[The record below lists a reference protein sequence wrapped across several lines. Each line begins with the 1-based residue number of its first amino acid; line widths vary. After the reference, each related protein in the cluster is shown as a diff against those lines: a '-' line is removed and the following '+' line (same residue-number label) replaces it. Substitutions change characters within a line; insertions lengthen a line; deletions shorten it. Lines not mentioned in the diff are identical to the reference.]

1 MRRLQPLVG
10 FALLLALTACGPG
23 SDTTPQDDMGPEET
37 TPVVEEDHHALLRAQ
52 LEPFDLEPLEM
63 PPAQSEAKIELGRAL
78 FHDPIMS
85 GSRDAACV
93 TCHRP
98 EQATVDHLSLPVGTA
113 ARVDPETGAR
123 TPGPQLDFVSRNVPD
138 LFNRGHDQTAT
149 MFWDTRLETVEI
161 DGKTR
166 FRLAD
171 TNDSYS
177 PDNYLRMMPE
187 GLDNIL
193 AAQNMLPV
201 LNRLELRGSIS
212 SVDSI
217 DPNKPNELATV
228 HDGDFEEVWRKVM
241 KRLLDVEG
249 YRQLFAA
256 AYPDVP
262 LEELSFVHAANGISA
277 FIISSFTFIDS
288 PWDRFIAGDDSAL
301 TVQQARGARLFYG
314 KARCASCHN
323 GELFTDNKF
332 HNIGA
337 RPLGRGPDKTEFMD
351 RGAAHRSVAGPDFSF
366 AFRTAPLRNVELTPP
381 YMHNGIYSDLETV
394 VRHKTDIRTY
404 LRSYDYTQI
413 RPEFQRLVHH
423 DPERLAVV
431 EMTLSPIL
439 ADGVDLTDQEID
451 DIVAFLK
458 ALTSPSARD
467 LAHTRPDSVPSG
479 LEIPNPPPPR
489 DMDEPDVME

>member
-1 MRRLQPLVG
+1 MVLVL
-10 FALLLALTACGPG
+10 FSTSVACGSGDDEP
-23 SDTTPQDDMGPEET
+23 PQVDPKGEE
-37 TPVVEEDHHALLRAQ
+37 PVLREDHHVLLREQ
-52 LEPFDLEPLEM
+52 LESFELEPLKM
-63 PPAQSEAKIELGRAL
+63 PPARSEAKIALGRAL

-85 GSRDAACV
+85 GSRDSACV

-98 EQATVDHLSLPVGTA
+98 EQATVDGLSLPVGTA

-123 TPGPQLDFVSRNVPD
+123 TPGFELDYVPRNVPD
-138 LFNRGHDQTAT
+138 LFNRGHEQTT
-149 MFWDTRLETVEI
+149 SMFWDTRLEAVEVA
-161 DGKTR
+161 GEAR

-171 TNDSYS
+171 TSDSYS
-177 PDNYLRMMPE
+177 PDNYLRLMPE

-201 LNRLELRGSIS
+201 LNRLELRGSVN
-212 SVDSI
+212 SVDSL

-241 KRLLDVEG
+241 KRLLEVEG
-249 YRQLFAA
+249 YRQLFAE
-256 AYPDVP
+256 AYPDIP
-262 LEELSFVHAANGISA
+262 LEELTFVQAANGISA

-314 KARCASCHN
+314 KARCASCHT

-337 RPLGRGPDKTEFMD
+337 RPIGRGPDKTEFMD
-351 RGAAHRSVAGPDFSF
+351 RGAAHRSIAGSEGSF

-381 YMHNGIYSDLETV
+381 YMHNGIYNDLESV
-394 VRHKTDIRTY
+394 VRHKTDIKTY
-404 LRSYDYTQI
+404 LWSYDYTQL
-413 RPEFQRLVHH
+413 RPEFERLVHH
-423 DPERLAVV
+423 DPERLEVV

-439 ADGVDLTDQEID
+439 VGGVDLTEQEIQ
-451 DIVAFLK
+451 DIVAFLH

-467 LAHTRPDSVPSG
+467 LSHTRPESVPSG

-489 DMDEPDVME
+489 EVGEADSGVVE